1 MKYTLRIR
9 LEDTKVAIRNV
20 RRDMVDSLKKIEKEE
35 NLPEDAVKDNQ
46 DQIQKITDKY
56 VGIIDSL
63 VSEKEK
69 EVMTV

>member
-1 MKYTLRIR
+1 MKNKLLITTAL
-9 LEDTKVAIRNV
+9 VALSVSGNAYA
-20 RRDMVDSLKKIEKEE
+20 E

-46 DQIQKITDKY
+46 DKIQKVTDKY

-63 VSEKEK
+63 VVEKEK